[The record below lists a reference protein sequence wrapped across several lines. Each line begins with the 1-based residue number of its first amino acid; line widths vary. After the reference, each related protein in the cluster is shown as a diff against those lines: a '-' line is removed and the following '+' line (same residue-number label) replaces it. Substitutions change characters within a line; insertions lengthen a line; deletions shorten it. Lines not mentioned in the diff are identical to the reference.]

1 MNPSSL
7 PLDIVNHI
15 LSYDGKIK
23 YRNGKYMDQIS
34 KNDRRYPLLRT
45 ICPVMVNQQYN
56 HVFEVLICRH
66 VSECVLYDTFTGLY
80 VDFENNK
87 VIYTFCYNYEDAPEK
102 YSLWER
108 T

>member
-1 MNPSSL
+1 MNLSSL

-45 ICPVMVNQQYN
+45 ICPIMINQKYN
-56 HVFEVLICRH
+56 HVSEVLIGRH

-80 VDFENNK
+80 VDFENTNT
-87 VIYTFCYNYEDAPEK
+87 TFPFTKLLKC
-102 YSLWER
+102 
-108 T
+108 